1 MEPMARRETDLWF
14 TEYQT
19 PDMRLGLRIS
29 EILLNIQTPYQHLL
43 VVKTEQYGNLMALDG
58 AIMITEK
65 DEFTYHEMMS
75 HVALCSHP
83 SPRRVLVVGGGDGGI
98 VRELVRYDILE
109 KVTLVDIDEKVIEAS
124 RRFFPSV
131 SCALDHPKVEIRPMD
146 ALVYIKDHQD
156 EFDVIIV
163 DSTDPVDFAAGLFEE
178 AFFRDVHRALKKDG
192 MVVSQTE
199 SPMGHPDILRSAY
212 LEMKKVFPIVELGW
226 GIMPT
231 YPTGS
236 WTYTFASKVHDPR
249 KIFREPPEGTRY
261 YSSKIHEACFTL
273 PPFLEKILEEGPNQ
287 A

>member
-29 EILLNIQTPYQHLL
+29 DILLNVQTPYQHLL

-58 AIMITEK
+58 AIMITER

-75 HVALCSHP
+75 HLALCSHP
-83 SPRRVLVVGGGDGGI
+83 KPKRVLVVGGGDGGI
-98 VRELVRYDILE
+98 VRELVRYDVLE
-109 KVTLVDIDEKVIEAS
+109 KVTLVDIDEQVIEAS
-124 RRFFPSV
+124 RKFFPSI
-131 SCALDHPKVEIRPMD
+131 SCALGHPKVEVRPMD

-178 AFFRDVHRALKKDG
+178 AFFRDVHRALRDDG

-199 SPMGHPDILRSAY
+199 SPMGHPDILRTAY
-212 LEMKKVFPIVELGW
+212 REMRKVFPVVELCW

-236 WTYTFASKVHDPR
+236 WTYTIASKVHDPR
-249 KIFREPPEGTRY
+249 KPLRLPPEGTKY
-261 YSSKIHEACFTL
+261 YSSKIHEACFVL
-273 PPFLEKILEEGPNQ
+273 PPFLEKILGEGQDP

>member
-29 EILLNIQTPYQHLL
+29 DILLNVQTPFQHLL

-58 AIMITEK
+58 AIMVTDR

-75 HVALCSHP
+75 HIALCSHP

-98 VRELVRYDILE
+98 VRELVGYDVLE
-109 KVTLVDIDEKVIEAS
+109 KVTLVDIDEQVIEAS
-124 RRFFPSV
+124 RKFFPSI
-131 SCALDHPKVEIRPMD
+131 SCALDHPKVEVRPMD

-178 AFFRDVHRALKKDG
+178 AFFRDVHRALREGG

-199 SPMGHPDILRSAY
+199 SPMGHPDILRTAY
-212 LEMKKVFPIVELGW
+212 REMKKVFPVVELCW

-236 WTYTFASKVHDPR
+236 WTYTLASKVHDPR
-249 KIFREPPEGTRY
+249 KPLRLPPEGTKY
-261 YSSKIHEACFTL
+261 YSSKIHEACFVL
-273 PPFLEKILEEGPNQ
+273 PPFLEKILGEGQDP

>member
-29 EILLNIQTPYQHLL
+29 DILLNVQTPYQHLL

-58 AIMITEK
+58 AIMITDR

-75 HVALCSHP
+75 HLALCSHP
-83 SPRRVLVVGGGDGGI
+83 KPKRVLVVGGGDGGI
-98 VRELVRYDILE
+98 VRELVRYDVLE
-109 KVTLVDIDEKVIEAS
+109 KVTLVDIDEQVIEAS
-124 RRFFPSV
+124 RKFFPSV
-131 SCALDHPKVEIRPMD
+131 SSALDNPKVEVRPMD

-178 AFFRDVHRALKKDG
+178 AFFRDVHRALREDG

-199 SPMGHPDILRSAY
+199 SPMGHPDILRTAY
-212 LEMKKVFPIVELGW
+212 REMRKVFPVVELCW

-236 WTYTFASKVHDPR
+236 WTYTLASKVHDPR
-249 KIFREPPEGTRY
+249 KPLRLPPEGTKY
-261 YSSKIHEACFTL
+261 YSSKIHEACFVL
-273 PPFLEKILEEGPNQ
+273 PPFLEKILGEGQDP

>member
-29 EILLNIQTPYQHLL
+29 DILLNVQTPFQHLL

-58 AIMITEK
+58 AIMITDK

-75 HVALCSHP
+75 HLALCSHP

-98 VRELVRYDILE
+98 VRELVKYDVLE
-109 KVTLVDIDEKVIEAS
+109 KVTLVDIDEQVIEAS
-124 RRFFPSV
+124 RKFFPSV
-131 SCALDHPKVEIRPMD
+131 SCALDHPKVEVRPMD
-146 ALVYIKDHQD
+146 ALVYIKEHTN

-178 AFFRDVHRALKKDG
+178 AFFRDVHRALREDG

-199 SPMGHPDILRSAY
+199 SPMGHPEILQTAY
-212 LEMKKVFPIVELGW
+212 REMKKVFPVVELCW
-226 GIMPT
+226 GLMPT

-236 WTYTFASKVHDPR
+236 WTYTIASKRHDPR
-249 KIFREPPEGTRY
+249 KALRQPPEGTKY
-261 YSSKIHEACFTL
+261 YSAKIHESSFVL
-273 PPFLEKILEEGPNQ
+273 PPFLENILDERQ
-287 A
+287 DRV

>member
-19 PDMRLGLRIS
+19 PDMRLGLKIS
-29 EILLNIQTPYQHLL
+29 EILLNTQTAYQHLL
-43 VVKTEQYGNLMALDG
+43 VVKTEQYGNLLALDG

-75 HVALCSHP
+75 HIAMCAHP
-83 SPRRVLVVGGGDGGI
+83 SPKRVLVVGGGDGGI
-98 VRELVRYDILE
+98 VRELVRHEALE
-109 KVTLVDIDEKVIEAS
+109 KVTLVDIDEEVIRAS
-124 RRFFPSV
+124 RRFFPSI
-131 SCALDHPKVEIRPMD
+131 SCALDHPKVEVKPMD
-146 ALVYIKDHQD
+146 ALVYIKDHRD

-178 AFFRDVHRALKKDG
+178 AFFRDVHMALHEDG

-199 SPMGHPDILRSAY
+199 SPMGHPDILGTAFR
-212 LEMKKVFPIVELGW
+212 EMKKVFPLVELCW

-236 WTYTFASKVHDPR
+236 WTYTLASKRYDPKNPVR
-249 KIFREPPEGTRY
+249 RPPEGTKY
-261 YSSKIHEACFTL
+261 YSSQMHKACFVL
-273 PPFLEKILEEGPNQ
+273 PPFLEKILAEGREK

>member
-29 EILLNIQTPYQHLL
+29 DILLNIQTPYQHLL

-58 AIMITEK
+58 AIMITDR

-75 HVALCSHP
+75 HLALCSHP
-83 SPRRVLVVGGGDGGI
+83 KPKRVLVVGGGDGGI
-98 VRELVRYDILE
+98 VRELVRYDVLE
-109 KVTLVDIDEKVIEAS
+109 KVTLVDIDEQVIEAS
-124 RRFFPSV
+124 RKFFPSV
-131 SCALDHPKVEIRPMD
+131 SSALDNPKVEVRPMD

-178 AFFRDVHRALKKDG
+178 AFFRDVHRALRNDG

-199 SPMGHPDILRSAY
+199 SPMGHPGILRTAY
-212 LEMKKVFPIVELGW
+212 REMRKVFPVVELCW

-236 WTYTFASKVHDPR
+236 WTYTLASKVHDPR
-249 KIFREPPEGTRY
+249 KPLRLPPEGTKY
-261 YSSKIHEACFTL
+261 YSSKIHEACFVL
-273 PPFLEKILEEGPNQ
+273 PPFLEKILGEGQDP

>member
-1 MEPMARRETDLWF
+1 METMARRETDLWF

-29 EILLNIQTPYQHLL
+29 DILLNVQTPYQHLL

-58 AIMITEK
+58 AIMITDR

-75 HVALCSHP
+75 HLALCSHP

-98 VRELVRYDILE
+98 VRELVRYDVLE
-109 KVTLVDIDEKVIEAS
+109 KVTLVDIDEQVIEAS
-124 RRFFPSV
+124 RKFFPSV
-131 SCALDHPKVEIRPMD
+131 SSALDHPKVEVRPMD

-178 AFFRDVHRALKKDG
+178 AFFRDVHRALRDDG

-199 SPMGHPDILRSAY
+199 SPMGHPDILRTAY
-212 LEMKKVFPIVELGW
+212 LEMKKVFPVVELCW

-236 WTYTFASKVHDPR
+236 WTYTLASKIHDPR
-249 KIFREPPEGTRY
+249 KPFRLPPEGTKY
-261 YSSKIHEACFTL
+261 YSPKIHEACFVL
-273 PPFLEKILEEGPNQ
+273 PPFLEKILGEGQDPV
-287 A
+287 

>member
-29 EILLNIQTPYQHLL
+29 EILLNVQTPYQHLL
-43 VVKTEQYGNLMALDG
+43 VVRTEQYGNLMALDG

-109 KVTLVDIDEKVIEAS
+109 KITLVDIDEQVIEAS

-131 SCALDHPKVEIRPMD
+131 SCALDHPKVEVRPMD
-146 ALVYIKDHQD
+146 ALVYIKDHRD

-178 AFFRDVHRALKKDG
+178 AFFRDVHSALKEDG

-199 SPMGHPDILRSAY
+199 SPMGHPDILRTAFM
-212 LEMKKVFPIVELGW
+212 EMKKVFPIVELGW

-249 KIFREPPEGTRY
+249 KIFRQPPEGTRY
-261 YSSKIHEACFTL
+261 YSSKIHEACFAL
-273 PPFLEKILEEGPNQ
+273 PPFLEKILQEGPEQ

>member
-29 EILLNIQTPYQHLL
+29 DILLNVQTPYQHLL

-58 AIMITEK
+58 AIMITER

-75 HVALCSHP
+75 HLALCSHP
-83 SPRRVLVVGGGDGGI
+83 KPKRVLVVGGGDGGI
-98 VRELVRYDILE
+98 VRELVRYDVLE
-109 KVTLVDIDEKVIEAS
+109 KVTLVDIDEQVIEAS
-124 RRFFPSV
+124 RKFFPSI
-131 SCALDHPKVEIRPMD
+131 SCALGHPKVEVRPMD

-178 AFFRDVHRALKKDG
+178 AFFRDVHRALRDDG

-199 SPMGHPDILRSAY
+199 SPMGHPDILRTAY
-212 LEMKKVFPIVELGW
+212 REMRKVFPVVELCW

-236 WTYTFASKVHDPR
+236 WTYTIASKVHDPR
-249 KIFREPPEGTRY
+249 KPLRLPPEGTKY
-261 YSSKIHEACFTL
+261 YSSKIHEACFVL
-273 PPFLEKILEEGPNQ
+273 PPFLEKILGEGQDQ

>member
-29 EILLNIQTPYQHLL
+29 DILLNVQTPFQHLL
-43 VVKTEQYGNLMALDG
+43 VVETEQYGNLMALDG
-58 AIMITEK
+58 AIMVTEK

-75 HVALCSHP
+75 HIAMCSHP
-83 SPRRVLVVGGGDGGI
+83 APRRVLVVGGGDGGI
-98 VRELVRYDILE
+98 VRELVRYEILE
-109 KVTLVDIDEKVIEAS
+109 KATLVDIDEQVIEAS
-124 RRFFPSV
+124 RRFFPSI
-131 SCALDHPKVEIRPMD
+131 SSALDHPKVEVRPMD

-178 AFFRDVHRALKKDG
+178 AFFRDVHKALRKDG

-199 SPMGHPDILRSAY
+199 SPMGHPDILRTAY
-212 LEMKKVFPIVELGW
+212 REMKKVFPVVELCW

-236 WTYTFASKVHDPR
+236 WTYTIASKLHDPR
-249 KIFREPPEGTRY
+249 KPLRQAPKGTRY
-261 YSSKIHEACFTL
+261 YSSRIHEACFVL
-273 PPFLEKILEEGPNQ
+273 PPFLEGILQKGQE
-287 A
+287 

>member
-29 EILLNIQTPYQHLL
+29 DILLNVQTPYQHLL

-58 AIMITEK
+58 AIMITDR

-75 HVALCSHP
+75 HPALCSHP

-98 VRELVRYDILE
+98 VRELVRYDVLE
-109 KVTLVDIDEKVIEAS
+109 KVTLVDIDEQVIEAS
-124 RRFFPSV
+124 RKYFPSV
-131 SCALDHPKVEIRPMD
+131 SSALDHPKVEVRPMD

-178 AFFRDVHRALKKDG
+178 AFFRDVHRALRDDG

-199 SPMGHPDILRSAY
+199 SPMGHPDILRTAY
-212 LEMKKVFPIVELGW
+212 REMKKVFPVVELCW

-236 WTYTFASKVHDPR
+236 WTYTLASKIHDPR
-249 KIFREPPEGTRY
+249 KPLRLPPEGTKY
-261 YSSKIHEACFTL
+261 YSPKIHEACFVL
-273 PPFLEKILEEGPNQ
+273 PPFLEKILGEGQDPV
-287 A
+287 

>member
-29 EILLNIQTPYQHLL
+29 DILLNVQTPFQHLL

-58 AIMITEK
+58 AIMVTDK
-65 DEFTYHEMMS
+65 DEVTYHEMMS
-75 HVALCSHP
+75 HIALCSHP

-98 VRELVRYDILE
+98 VRELVGYEVLE
-109 KVTLVDIDEKVIEAS
+109 KVTLVDIDEQVIEAS
-124 RRFFPSV
+124 RKFFPSI
-131 SCALDHPKVEIRPMD
+131 SCALDHPKVEVRPMD

-163 DSTDPVDFAAGLFEE
+163 DSTDPVDFAAGLSEE
-178 AFFRDVHRALKKDG
+178 AFFRDVHRALREGG

-199 SPMGHPDILRSAY
+199 SPMGHPDILRTAY
-212 LEMKKVFPIVELGW
+212 REMKKVFPVVELCW

-236 WTYTFASKVHDPR
+236 WTYTIASKVHDPR
-249 KIFREPPEGTRY
+249 KPLRLPPEGTKY
-261 YSSKIHEACFTL
+261 YSRKIHEACFVL
-273 PPFLEKILEEGPNQ
+273 PPFLEKILNEEG
-287 A
+287 

>member
-19 PDMRLGLRIS
+19 PDMRLGLRINDV
-29 EILLNIQTPYQHLL
+29 LLNVQTPYQHLL
-43 VVKTEQYGNLMALDG
+43 VVNTEQYGNLMALDG

-98 VRELVRYDILE
+98 VRELVRYDVLE
-109 KVTLVDIDEKVIEAS
+109 KVTLVDIDEQVIEAS
-124 RRFFPSV
+124 RRFFPSI
-131 SCALDHPKVEIRPMD
+131 SCALDHPKVEVRPMD
-146 ALVYIKDHQD
+146 ALVYIKDHED
-156 EFDVIIV
+156 EFDVIVV

-178 AFFRDVHRALKKDG
+178 AFFRDVYRALRKDG

-199 SPMGHPDILRSAY
+199 SPMGHPDILRTAV
-212 LEMKKVFPIVELGW
+212 LEMKKVFPIVELCW

-236 WTYTFASKVHDPR
+236 WTYTLASKVHDPR
-249 KIFREPPEGTRY
+249 HAFRQPPEGTKY
-261 YSSKIHEACFTL
+261 YSSKMHEAAFVL
-273 PPFLEKILEEGPNQ
+273 PPFLEMILQGGPER